1 MSGAFSFLVFETVK
15 DSTLFSFTPNA
26 SATSFQQSASAL
38 CFHYSLIFCTFVTSN
53 LSGSFYFMINR
64 ILLRIKVVQVLYAF
78 FRGDNHDKVIAEKEL
93 CHSIQK
99 AYDLYFY
106 LLQLIVELTR
116 YSEQRINA
124 ARNKYLPTE
133 EEKNPQT
140 RFIDNLFAKQLAEN
154 KQLADYLKKR
164 KLSWI
169 NHEST
174 LKQMEQEIYKCDFF
188 IEYLAE
194 PVQSYESD
202 KTIWKKILKFELRD
216 ESPIFSALEEEN
228 AYWISDIDI
237 ISSFIFKTLKLFK
250 QSNGAD
256 QKLLPMYKDPSDKD
270 FALKLFHTTIDRNEE
285 FSKLIDTHTKNW
297 DMDRIAFM
305 DVLIMKIAIAEL
317 LSFPAIPTNV
327 TFNEYIELAKM
338 FSTPRSSVFINGV
351 LDKIVME
358 LKANNQIE
366 KLVDFSIN
374 TK

>member
-1 MSGAFSFLVFETVK
+1 
-15 DSTLFSFTPNA
+15 
-26 SATSFQQSASAL
+26 
-38 CFHYSLIFCTFVTSN
+38 
-53 LSGSFYFMINR
+53 
-64 ILLRIKVVQVLYAF
+64 
-78 FRGDNHDKVIAEKEL
+78 
-93 CHSIQK
+93 
-99 AYDLYFY
+99 
-106 LLQLIVELTR
+106 LQLIVELTR
-116 YSEQRINA
+116 YSEQRIDA

-228 AYWISDIDI
+228 AYWMSDIDI
-237 ISSFIFKTLKLFK
+237 ISSFVFKTLKLFK